1 MRNYVL
7 DLVDACFDLFL
18 DLLPRG
24 VTIEGTVIAYDAR
37 DLCCAGEQDE
47 EIHGCETICRNIS
60 QTRRIGLGE
69 AWTVGC

>member
-1 MRNYVL
+1 MRDYVL

-18 DLLPRG
+18 DLLPSG

-47 EIHGCETICRNIS
+47 EIHGCETI
-60 QTRRIGLGE
+60 L
-69 AWTVGC
+69 